1 MWSDGLLFWKP
12 ACLVGGHTR
21 GQGLR
26 VHGGGLLRDRWSN
39 PKQSYRKAAGD
50 GMGVCSS
57 DSPQVRD
64 TSPVT
69 PDPTSLSYLLLLAGE
84 SDFQILF

>member
-1 MWSDGLLFWKP
+1 M
-12 ACLVGGHTR
+12 
-21 GQGLR
+21 
-26 VHGGGLLRDRWSN
+26 
-39 PKQSYRKAAGD
+39 GD

-69 PDPTSLSYLLLLAGE
+69 PDPTSLSYLLLPAGE
-84 SDFQILF
+84 SDFLILF